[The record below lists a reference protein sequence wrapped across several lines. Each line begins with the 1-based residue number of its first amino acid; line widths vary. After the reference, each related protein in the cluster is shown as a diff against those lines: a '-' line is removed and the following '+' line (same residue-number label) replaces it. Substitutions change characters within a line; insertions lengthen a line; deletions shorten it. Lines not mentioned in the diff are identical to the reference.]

1 MSSKID
7 KFAERLEKTDPE
19 GGAELKGLG
28 ERFVAEKDFL
38 VQYALGIEIINRI
51 KEAMGTQ
58 KPQKRS

>member
-19 GGAELKGLG
+19 GAAELKDLG
-28 ERFVAEKDFL
+28 ERFVDEKDFL
-38 VQYALGIEIINRI
+38 VQCALGAEIVNRI
-51 KEAMGTQ
+51 KEAMGMQ